1 MSRAGQLPSTSDLV
15 NLEQIVGDYYS
26 FEPSA
31 EDPAQK
37 VVFGT
42 SGHRGASGKSS
53 FNEAH
58 IVAITAATV
67 EYRKE
72 QGLGGAILVGFDTH
86 LLSLPAFK
94 SCLEVLGAAGVDF
107 SIDSH
112 VTEALIEQALKGEAP
127 EGCAIWSPTPAISH
141 AILRANTGKTE
152 STELSDGIIIT
163 PSHNPPTDGGI
174 KYNPA
179 HGGPA
184 GSDATNWIANRAN
197 GLLSN
202 WKSVPKVS
210 FSEALQ
216 KASRVD
222 FRENYVKDLAN
233 VIDMQAIK
241 EAGVRICADSLGGA
255 SIDYWSEI
263 AKVYGLNLVV
273 ANPKVDP
280 RFPFITLDWDEKIRM
295 DCSSPS
301 AMAGT
306 VEKANASDDFDL
318 YTGNDAD
325 SDRHGIVARNPETGK
340 FELMNPNHFL
350 ATAISYLFGEGR
362 PNWPDS
368 VGIGKTLVSSSLIDR
383 VAKGLNKRL
392 VEVPVGFKWFVDGL
406 MDGSIGFGGEES
418 AGASFL
424 RLDGSVWTTDK
435 DGLTL
440 ALLAA
445 EIIAKTGESPATAH
459 KKLTDKYGESWYE
472 RIDAP
477 ATLEQKARLGSLSP
491 SEVTASE
498 LAGETITD
506 KLTTAPGNGASI
518 GGLKVTTENAWFA
531 ARPSGTEDVYKIYA
545 ESFISLEHLREVQQ
559 SAKNVVDKVLG

>member
-15 NLEQIVGDYYS
+15 NLEQIVSDYYAL
-26 FEPSA
+26 EPSA
-31 EDPAQK
+31 DDPSQR

-42 SGHRGASGKSS
+42 SGHRGASGKTS

-197 GLLSN
+197 ELLSN